1 MPFCTV
7 PSSPGQ
13 DFRIQARLISIQTPK
28 ALHHNVQAHT
38 HTHSHSLFSPLTL
51 PQPLHAFILQE
62 LLILLHS
69 SLAPVFPQFSKSVL
83 NPSLAQSS
91 LLSTSHVVIMVP
103 FSKQVS
109 LMIFAASFTATQS
122 DWEPASPFNHYSIS
136 VSPEPQGVS
145 QSHVPCRRKEMTPFQ
160 NLSAGSKGSHTDL
173 MQFEFPNFIP
183 KNKSPGGCF
192 THRSLRSCPCEGS

>member
-1 MPFCTV
+1 MF
-7 PSSPGQ
+7 
-13 DFRIQARLISIQTPK
+13 K
-28 ALHHNVQAHT
+28 HT
-38 HTHSHSLFSPLTL
+38 HTLSLFSPLTL
-51 PQPLHAFILQE
+51 PQPQPPHAFILQE

-91 LLSTSHVVIMVP
+91 LLLSTSHVVIMVP

-109 LMIFAASFTATQS
+109 LMIFAASFIATQS

-160 NLSAGSKGSHTDL
+160 NLPAGSKGSHTDP

-183 KNKSPGGCF
+183 RNKSPRGCF